1 MPITAELA
9 GLVEAIAPRVTALR
23 RRLHENPEPSHR
35 EVATTD
41 MVRSALEQEGI
52 VFHARGDRTGGWADV
67 GNGPPRVGFRA
78 DLDALPIIEPDDN
91 APRSGNDGWMHAC
104 GHDAHTAIAVGIAT
118 VLHRLQPDS
127 GVRIIFQPGEEA
139 SPGGAVELV
148 AEGAVDGLQ
157 GLLAFHVDPNLRAGK
172 VGGRVGPITA
182 SADAVTIVLHGP
194 GGHTSRPHRTVDLIE
209 AAGRVVTELPTVI
222 RKNVDARSP
231 VVTAFGAIEGGNA
244 FNVIP
249 TEVVIRGTVRTF
261 DQSLWDVLPGLV
273 DKALGSILAIPG
285 AGYTLDY
292 RQGIPPVVNDDRV
305 VAVASAAIDD
315 ALGPGTVVPTQQSMG
330 GEDFSNYLSVTP
342 GAMFRLGVASGGGDI
357 HSAGFLLNEEA
368 LPVGVHAGAAALL
381 ALLDSGGMV
390 R

>member
-9 GLVEAIAPRVTALR
+9 GLVEAIAPQVTALR
-23 RRLHENPEPSHR
+23 RRLHEHPEPSHR
-35 EVATTD
+35 EVDTTN
-41 MVRSALEQEGI
+41 MVRSVLEAEGI
-52 VFHARGDRTGGWADV
+52 VFHGRGERTGGWADV
-67 GNGPPRVGFRA
+67 GNGVPRVGFRA
-78 DLDALPIIEPDDN
+78 DLDALPITEPSDN
-91 APRSGNDGWMHAC
+91 DPRSGNDGWMHAC
-104 GHDAHTAIAVGIAT
+104 GHDAHTAIAVGIAMA
-118 VLHRLQPDS
+118 LHRLRPDS

-148 AEGAVDGLQ
+148 AEGVVDGLQ
-157 GLLAFHVDPNLRAGK
+157 GLLAVHVDPSLRAGK
-172 VGGRVGPITA
+172 IGGRAGPITA

-231 VVTAFGAIEGGNA
+231 VVTAFGAIEGGNT

-273 DKALGSILAIPG
+273 DKALGSILAISG

-292 RQGIPPVVNDDRV
+292 KQGIPPVVNDDRI
-305 VAVASAAIDD
+305 VAMARAGIDE

-330 GEDFSNYLSVTP
+330 GEDFSNYLSITP
-342 GAMFRLGVASGGGDI
+342 GALFRLGVASGGGDI
-357 HSAGFLLNEEA
+357 HSAGFLLNEDA
-368 LPVGVHAGAAALL
+368 IPVGVHAGTAALL
-381 ALLDSGGMV
+381 ALLDTHDN
-390 R
+390 